1 MGDDY
6 EEKYVTVVPES
17 SPEESVR
24 VPISIASQWEYFAA
38 LLSGRWGYSDE
49 VIVPLSTQEI
59 LTWYSV
65 ATQTPYDFEF
75 NYPLGESRAN
85 LVHYNLVAPVVDFF
99 GPTNDDWLRY
109 TLIDERVPEDKRRDL
124 YVRQGRSLRDRFL
137 SYDFSYV
144 NYLTSSDPVYLRW
157 DDEEEDKRQAWL
169 NKDNYS
175 ILTSILHNGYL
186 VSDVRLMATKPVVP
200 WYNVNRKEIIK
211 YVPQPNLFLS
221 FELEKLYEV
230 EEVRGSSI
238 MPFEDYVFKYG
249 DTIVYVDE
257 QARQAWLAQLE
268 RRRERAPTFED
279 YMFKYGET
287 LEQVRLT
294 QLERRGE
301 GVPTFEDYV
310 LADMTPP
317 ESVKPVFRLPSLDFM
332 RFSYQYPVKLS
343 TQGDK
348 TILTTQAPRVM
359 ELYEKVAIA
368 LLRHGSI
375 YERVRNSG
383 AYVLLKAYV
392 PLSPE
397 DDLSDCWPQY
407 NDLLKLQ
414 DKYAT
419 TEQLV
424 RAMTVQALSCGD
436 MLHAHDTISGKYAVY
451 KSEYK
456 RVIKYFLETLGSVVL
471 TEIAIL
477 LVELYGEMG
486 SKDDRLLSFA
496 ELVRE
501 SLPEEPTRATKMP

>member
-1 MGDDY
+1 MGDDH
-6 EEKYVTVVPES
+6 EEETITLVPES
-17 SPEESVR
+17 APEEAVR
-24 VPISIASQWEYFAA
+24 VPITIASQWEYFAA

-85 LVHYNLVAPVVDFF
+85 LVHYNVVAPVVDFF

-109 TLIDERVPEDKRRDL
+109 TLIDEQVPEDKRRAL
-124 YVRQGRSLRDRFL
+124 YIRQGRSLRDRFL
-137 SYDFSYV
+137 SYDFSYA
-144 NYLTSSDPVYLRW
+144 NYITRSDPVYLRW

-221 FELEKLYEV
+221 FELDML
-230 EEVRGSSI
+230 
-238 MPFEDYVFKYG
+238 
-249 DTIVYVDE
+249 
-257 QARQAWLAQLE
+257 
-268 RRRERAPTFED
+268 
-279 YMFKYGET
+279 YGES
-287 LEQVRLT
+287 LADDEDELDRLAEV
-294 QLERRGE
+294 ERRGE
-301 GVPTFEDYV
+301 GKPTFEDYV
-310 LADMTPP
+310 LADMTTP
-317 ESVKPVFRLPSLDFM
+317 ESVKPVFRLPPMHFM
-332 RFSYQYPVKLS
+332 RFSYQHPVKLS
-343 TQGDK
+343 TQEGK
-348 TILTTQAPRVM
+348 TILTTEASRVM

-436 MLHAHDTISGKYAVY
+436 MLHAHDTPSGKYAVY